1 MDRAFD
7 DLQTLRQT
15 VAEAHGDAAGGYTD
29 ELLQFGDIERV
40 VGGLQQVITTD
51 RQHNLLLLVDD
62 MRREHERVFEPRSID
77 ELQYDVIG
85 MPVQFVGV
93 MYLDK
98 LNGMRIGRVC
108 CLALPD

>member
-1 MDRAFD
+1 M
-7 DLQTLRQT
+7 QT
-15 VAEAHGDAAGGYTD
+15 VVETNGYATGRHTD
-29 ELLQFGDIERV
+29 ELLQFGDVERV

-51 RQHNLLLLVDD
+51 RQHYLLLLVDD
-62 MRREHERVFEPRSID
+62 MGCEHERVFEPRSID